1 MSGQIESYRKEIFNF
16 LRTVTIKFEPF
27 AYSMGQTYMD
37 AYGITDPH
45 GEWNPYYIHLS
56 GNYTAEEL
64 ADPSKLIHVWTVEKE
79 AADEVVF
86 TKDLVNTNPKTAALY
101 KIPNKEYTIL
111 EERYPEY
118 TGLIRT
124 IAYPISSITDA
135 IKAPNLSLLGYD
147 ASLLEENE
155 RESIV
160 HCLKNFLDMVRT
172 RWWIEE
178 YTYEDMYAYAFWG
191 MLWQMLPLVLLG
203 QRFKN
208 IRTVNVHSFHV
219 WEYLTSKGLKD
230 YRDVLTTRQSLWLYR
245 NIDYL
250 QRNEGKQSN
259 LKLLADNLLEDAAA
273 SLVYKDMYQN
283 TINFSE
289 QLRTNAE
296 IRSFYAS
303 NDKEEHTEQIDDL
316 NSRLVKQGLEH
327 NSSTGYVSELEET
340 LATHNFNILNTKF
353 LELKKETVNTAD
365 SNLMMRVYLD
375 NLIYRLSKNGLSF
388 QVTLNE
394 SLNGSTIKN
403 FVGDV
408 FFLWYWCVM
417 RGSGYKDFKFPTE
430 FTTQLV
436 IPYTKPTV
444 KDLDDIIM
452 FQVVEHNISD
462 DVAMKAIID
471 SFQYNGNVY
480 VDQSAFAK
488 FITDSYYTVTTLQ
501 RHYDASNKLLYHFAL
516 QKMLNKFFVSE
527 TVSFKNF
534 GYETWEEYFAANPV
548 IADVVEAYET
558 AHEGEIMS
566 NYRTLGALCFDK
578 IFETSESVTGSTNL
592 KRVERIY
599 NSVKNLFI
607 QLGSYNITYLDN
619 NRDNFEYI
627 KNYDPDIIINLKGK
641 FNYENKFDFVYE
653 DYLLKHKCVTNTDIP
668 TKTVDTGFERVTNNT
683 LISQDLDIEY
693 PYTRKI
699 VSKNTIYNV
708 VDPESSVKHEVIK
721 LKFKINCGA
730 VSCRK
735 L

>member
-37 AYGITDPH
+37 AYGLTNPH

-64 ADPSKLIHVWTVEKE
+64 ADPSKLIHVWTIEKE
-79 AADEVVF
+79 SADEVVF
-86 TKDLVNTNPKTAALY
+86 SKDLVNTNPKTAALY

-135 IKAPNLSLLGYD
+135 INAPNLSLLGYD
-147 ASLLEENE
+147 DSLLEENE
-155 RESIV
+155 RESLV
-160 HCLKNFLDMVRT
+160 SCLKNFLEMVRT

-208 IRTVNVHSFHV
+208 IRTPSVHSFHI

-230 YRDVLTTRQSLWLYR
+230 YRDVLTTNQSLWLYR

-250 QRNEGKQSN
+250 QQNEGKQSN

-283 TINFSE
+283 TIDFTT

-296 IRSFYAS
+296 FRSFYAS
-303 NDKEEHTEQIDDL
+303 TDKEEHVEQVEDL
-316 NSRLVKQGLEH
+316 NARLVKQGLEV
-327 NSSTGYVSELEET
+327 NESSGYVTELEET
-340 LATHNFNILNTKF
+340 LASHNFNVLNTKF
-353 LELKKETVNTAD
+353 LELKKDTINTED
-365 SNLMMRVYLD
+365 NNLMVRVLLD
-375 NLIYRLSKNGLSF
+375 NLIYRLANNGLSF

-394 SLNGSTIKN
+394 SVNGTTIKN
-403 FVGDV
+403 FVGDI
-408 FFLWYWCVM
+408 FFLWYWSVM
-417 RGSGYKDFKFPTE
+417 RGSGYKDFKFPNE

-436 IPYTKPTV
+436 IPYVKPTV
-444 KDLDDIIM
+444 DSLDDIIM
-452 FQVVEHNISD
+452 YQVVEHYIKD
-462 DVAMKAIID
+462 DVNIKAIIN
-471 SFQYNGNVY
+471 SFQYQSNVF
-480 VDQSAFAK
+480 VDQEVFAK
-488 FITDSYYTVTTLQ
+488 FVVDSYYTVSSLQ
-501 RHYDASNKLLYHFAL
+501 RHYDASNKLLYHFGL
-516 QKMLNKFFVSE
+516 QKLLNKFFVSE
-527 TVSFKNF
+527 TVKFNKF
-534 GYETWEEYFAANPV
+534 GYDTWDEYFTANPV
-548 IADVVEAYET
+548 IAEVVDAYENSRET
-558 AHEGEIMS
+558 EIMS
-566 NYRTLGALCFDK
+566 NYRTLAALCFDK
-578 IFETSESVTGSTNL
+578 IFETDESVTGSTNL

-619 NRDNFEYI
+619 NRDNCEYI

-653 DYLLKHKCVTNTDIP
+653 DYLFTQKSKINTDIP
-668 TKTVDTGFERVTNNT
+668 SKKIDLGFDRTTNNT
-683 LISQDLDIEY
+683 LINQDLDIEY
-693 PYTRKI
+693 PRDRKI
-699 VSKNTIYNV
+699 ISKNTIYNV
-708 VDPESSVKHEVIK
+708 VEPESSVKHKVIK
-721 LKFKINCGA
+721 LKFNINCGA